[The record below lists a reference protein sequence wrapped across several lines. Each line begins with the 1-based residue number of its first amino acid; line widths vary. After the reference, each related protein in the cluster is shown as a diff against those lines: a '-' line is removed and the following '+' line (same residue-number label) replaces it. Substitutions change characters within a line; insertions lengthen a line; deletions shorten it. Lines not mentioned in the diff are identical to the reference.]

1 MASHEPQAV
10 VMTIAD
16 MENVASARM
25 PQMVRGKQFVTA
37 PSIGCYLRIEI
48 DYFNGGA
55 MDEITYEVIRIA
67 CTRPLHKIDR
77 LQAP

>member
-1 MASHEPQAV
+1 MTSHEPQAV

-16 MENVASARM
+16 MENVASTKM
-25 PQMVRGKQFVTA
+25 PQMVRGKQSVA
-37 PSIGCYLRIEI
+37 AHSIGFYLRIEI

-55 MDEITYEVIRIA
+55 MDEITYEVIHIVY
-67 CTRPLHKIDR
+67 TRPLHKTDR